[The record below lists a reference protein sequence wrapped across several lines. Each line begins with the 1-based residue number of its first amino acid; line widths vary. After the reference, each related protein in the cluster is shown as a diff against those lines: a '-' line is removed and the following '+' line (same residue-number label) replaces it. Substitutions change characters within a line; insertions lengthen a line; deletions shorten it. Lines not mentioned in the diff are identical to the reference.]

1 VSLVWAVDVEV
12 AQADDLR
19 TAGRQGTAHDLI
31 GEQLGMPLSRPMP
44 VVGPGVAELRVR
56 GEDGQ
61 FRAFYFTA
69 SEEGILVVHA
79 FAKKT
84 QQTPPADIKLARK
97 RLKEM
102 LDDQWNQEN
111 YCSTP

>member
-1 VSLVWAVDVEV
+1 VRPVVFHPKARDAIRSFPREIRDRLGKALF
-12 AQADDLR
+12 ALQL
-19 TAGRQGTAHDLI
+19 

-44 VVGPGVAELRVR
+44 IVATGVAELRVR
-56 GEDGQ
+56 GDDGQ
-61 FRAFYFTA
+61 FRAFYFAA
-69 SEEGILVVHA
+69 SEEGIFVVHA

-102 LDDQWNQEN
+102 LDDR
-111 YCSTP
+111 

>member
-1 VSLVWAVDVEV
+1 LGKALF
-12 AQADDLR
+12 ALQ
-19 TAGRQGTAHDLI
+19 I

-69 SEEGILVVHA
+69 SDSEEGILAVHA

-102 LDDQWNQEN
+102 LDDQ
-111 YCSTP
+111 

>member
-1 VSLVWAVDVEV
+1 MRLLLKRARKLPERLPQSP
-12 AQADDLR
+12 
-19 TAGRQGTAHDLI
+19 H
-31 GEQLGMPLSRPMP
+31 PLPLQNHFIII
-44 VVGPGVAELRVR
+44 PGVAGLRVR

-79 FAKKT
+79 FARKT

-102 LDDQWNQEN
+102 LDDQ
-111 YCSTP
+111 